1 MKKQLTILTFILVWC
16 SAALAQDITIFFL
29 KDGSIVQGKVVNE
42 NQHRIFLKTD
52 QGTVKILPKDI
63 IGREDLAKKG
73 DLTFMSDRVDYLQ
86 KNINQL
92 TGQINYMNDS
102 LKVALDDLYEL
113 FKNLEVLQNEFEI
126 DLLRLHSQ
134 GREQKKQIEYVQG
147 DLVNQRVDIAVNR
160 QEMGGIDDTVT
171 TLNKQLALAKKKLEA
186 TTNQSYL
193 ISGTISNI
201 NHDIS
206 ETKAAQQNQQNQIDI
221 MAGSLANL
229 IQEVQ
234 QVQNS
239 FSAVEEGIK
248 SNQDAI
254 QKLAE
259 NLSAQ
264 TEELTSGMGEMSD
277 DFNQQMKTI
286 GQTLDDQDN
295 KSLRARKKILND
307 LNDFKDEFSKLK
319 GKVTS
324 LNNDI
329 NSLEGDIKA
338 INNKVDNIPTG
349 E

>member
-1 MKKQLTILTFILVWC
+1 MIKKLIILQLLLLATLPL
-16 SAALAQDITIFFL
+16 LAQDISIFFL
-29 KDGSIVQGKVVNE
+29 KDGSIIQGKVVNE
-42 NQHRIFLKTD
+42 NQQRIFLKTE
-52 QGTVKILPKDI
+52 QGTIKILPKNVL
-63 IGREDLAKKG
+63 GREDLAKKG
-73 DLTFMSDRVDYLQ
+73 DLTFMVDRMDYFQ
-86 KNINQL
+86 NHVNQL
-92 TGQINYMNDS
+92 TGQVNHWNDS
-102 LKVALDDLYEL
+102 LNLALDDLYEL

-134 GREQKKQIEYVQG
+134 GREQKKQITYVQD
-147 DLVNQRVDIAVNR
+147 DLVNQRVDIAFNR
-160 QEMGGIDDTVT
+160 QNMGGIDDTVS
-171 TLNKQLALAKKKLEA
+171 TLHKQFDKAKRRLDV
-186 TTNQSYL
+186 TVDQSYL

-201 NHDIS
+201 NTEIQKTT
-206 ETKAAQQNQQNQIDI
+206 EGQQNQQNQIDI

-234 QVQNS
+234 QVKNS

-277 DFNQQMKTI
+277 DFNKQMKTI

-295 KSLRARKKILND
+295 KSLRARKNILD
-307 LNDFKDEFSKLK
+307 DFNDFKDEFSKLK

-329 NSLEGDIKA
+329 NSLEGDIKT
-338 INNKVDNIPTG
+338 INKKVDNISTG

>member
-1 MKKQLTILTFILVWC
+1 
-16 SAALAQDITIFFL
+16 
-29 KDGSIVQGKVVNE
+29 
-42 NQHRIFLKTD
+42 
-52 QGTVKILPKDI
+52 
-63 IGREDLAKKG
+63 
-73 DLTFMSDRVDYLQ
+73 
-86 KNINQL
+86 
-92 TGQINYMNDS
+92 
-102 LKVALDDLYEL
+102 
-113 FKNLEVLQNEFEI
+113 
-126 DLLRLHSQ
+126 
-134 GREQKKQIEYVQG
+134 
-147 DLVNQRVDIAVNR
+147 
-160 QEMGGIDDTVT
+160 
-171 TLNKQLALAKKKLEA
+171 
-186 TTNQSYL
+186 
-193 ISGTISNI
+193 
-201 NHDIS
+201 
-206 ETKAAQQNQQNQIDI
+206 

-234 QVQNS
+234 QVKNS

-277 DFNQQMKTI
+277 DFNKQMKTI

-295 KSLRARKKILND
+295 KSLRARKNILDDFN
-307 LNDFKDEFSKLK
+307 NFKDEFSKLK

-338 INNKVDNIPTG
+338 INKKVDNIPTG

>member
-1 MKKQLTILTFILVWC
+1 MIKKLIILQLLLLATLPL
-16 SAALAQDITIFFL
+16 LAQDISIFFL
-29 KDGSIVQGKVVNE
+29 KDGSIIQGKVVNE
-42 NQHRIFLKTD
+42 NQQRIFLKTE
-52 QGTVKILPKDI
+52 QGTIKILPKNVL
-63 IGREDLAKKG
+63 GREDLAKKG
-73 DLTFMSDRVDYLQ
+73 DLTFMVDRMDYFQ
-86 KNINQL
+86 NHVNQL
-92 TGQINYMNDS
+92 TGQVNHWNDS
-102 LKVALDDLYEL
+102 LNLALDDLYEL

-134 GREQKKQIEYVQG
+134 GREQKKQITYVQD
-147 DLVNQRVDIAVNR
+147 DLVNQRVDIAFNR
-160 QEMGGIDDTVT
+160 QNMGGIDDTVS
-171 TLNKQLALAKKKLEA
+171 TLHKQFDKARRRLDV
-186 TTNQSYL
+186 TVDQSYL
-193 ISGTISNI
+193 ISGTISNMNTEI
-201 NHDIS
+201 QKTT
-206 ETKAAQQNQQNQIDI
+206 EGQQNQQNQIDI

-234 QVQNS
+234 QVKNS

-277 DFNQQMKTI
+277 DFNKQMKTI

-295 KSLRARKKILND
+295 KSLRARKNILD
-307 LNDFKDEFSKLK
+307 DFNDFKDEFSKLK

-338 INNKVDNIPTG
+338 INKKVDNIPTG